1 MENIIELVDVSKKYK
16 LGDVFIYA
24 LKNINL
30 KIKRGEVMAIM
41 GPSGSGKTTLLNLIG
56 CLDKPTSGEIYISGQ
71 DITKMSGKNLVQ
83 LKRFYIGHIFQF
95 YNLIP
100 FLTARENVE
109 LPMLLAREYTAEKR
123 RERAE
128 QLLGKV
134 GLSKRVSHKPDELSG
149 GEQQRVAIARS
160 LANDPLLI
168 LADEPTGDLDEET
181 GVKLIKMLINIV
193 KNTEKTLIMVT
204 HDPTIAEY
212 TSRILNIKNGTII
225 NE

>member
-16 LGDVFIYA
+16 LGDVYIYA

-71 DITKMSGKNLVQ
+71 DITKMGSKNLVQ

-100 FLTARENVE
+100 FLTAEENVE
-109 LPMLLAREYTAEKR
+109 LPMLLAGELTSEKR

-128 QLLGKV
+128 ELLGKV
-134 GLSKRVSHKPDELSG
+134 GLSKRIKHKPDELSG

-168 LADEPTGDLDEET
+168 IADEPTGDLDEET
-181 GVKLIKMLINIV
+181 GVNLIKMLIKIV
-193 KNTEKTLIMVT
+193 TDTEKTLIMVT

-212 TSRILNIKNGTII
+212 TSRILKIKNGTII
-225 NE
+225 N

>member
-24 LKNINL
+24 IKNINL

-56 CLDKPTSGEIYISGQ
+56 CLDKPTSGEIYINGQ
-71 DITKMSGKNLVQ
+71 DITKMGSKNLVQ

-100 FLTARENVE
+100 FLTAGENVE
-109 LPMLLAREYTAEKR
+109 LPMLLAGELTSEKR
-123 RERAE
+123 REKAE

-134 GLSKRVSHKPDELSG
+134 GLSKRINHKPDELSG

-181 GVKLIKMLINIV
+181 GVNLIKMLIKIV
-193 KNTEKTLIMVT
+193 KDTEKTLIMVT

-225 NE
+225 N